1 MVLFLYPYLQKCK
14 NSTLF
19 QDIMLFSL
27 CFTFSKITI
36 TSQKPDQNN
45 TLHNKPY
52 FLFRNT
58 LKRLPF
64 QKKCI
69 WIWSFLYHQER
80 WYFFSLKIWYFFSLK
95 IWSYSLERK
104 WKIIF
109 FKKFME
115 IWYFRKRWSFQKN
128 CTEIWSFLYDQE
140 RCHLFLSKIWYFFYC
155 RKWKMVFLKK
165 KHGNVMF
172 SIYSVK
178 MILLFLTNIKLPFCQ
193 KSKGDLLLEDTP
205 KDVISVINE
214 KDDTYPIKDDIGIL
228 GWHHI

>member
-1 MVLFLYPYLQKCK
+1 MVLFLYPYLQTYK
-14 NSTLF
+14 NSALF
-19 QDIMLFSL
+19 QDIMLLAL

-52 FLFRNT
+52 FLFPNT

-80 WYFFSLKIWYFFSLK
+80 WYFFSLK

-115 IWYFRKRWSFQKN
+115 IWYFRKRWSFQKT
-128 CTEIWSFLYDQE
+128 CSEMWSFLYDQE

-165 KHGNVMF
+165 KAWKCDVFYIF
-172 SIYSVK
+172 S
-178 MILLFLTNIKLPFCQ
+178 
-193 KSKGDLLLEDTP
+193 
-205 KDVISVINE
+205 
-214 KDDTYPIKDDIGIL
+214 KDDIAFFYKYKITL
-228 GWHHI
+228 LSKM